1 MLQQSGKDSWLVL
14 GDMGEVGAQG
24 PAFHREVGAYAA
36 ACGVSR
42 LYAIGEQS
50 TFAVSSFNA
59 HRANAQHFSSMAD
72 LCNTL
77 NQELALRPAAD
88 ALQIL
93 VKGSRFMKMERATQ
107 VLLQE
112 SKACS

>member
-36 ACGVSR
+36 DCGVSR

-50 TFAVSSFNA
+50 VFAVSSFNA
-59 HRANAQHFSSMAD
+59 HRANAQHFLSMED

-77 NQELALRPAAD
+77 NQQLALRPEAD

-107 VLLQE
+107 LLLQG